1 MRRHVALLAVA
12 LLALALTGCASI
24 DTGTKLNE
32 MDLAASGTDVA
43 HINASSW
50 GIYFLPMFPLLTGDT
65 SSTAGGMAVLSDTC
79 NVESVV
85 DMATKKAKEL
95 KGDGLYDLQSDRT
108 SFPIIPPFIIM
119 YKSVQVSGNVVR

>member
-1 MRRHVALLAVA
+1 MKSHV
-12 LLALALTGCASI
+12 LALAVVLLVAAAAGCASV
-24 DTGTKLNE
+24 DMGTKLNG
-32 MDLAASGTDVA
+32 MDLATSGTDVA
-43 HINASSW
+43 HVNAESW

-79 NVESVV
+79 NVEAVV

-95 KGDGLYDLQSDRT
+95 GGGGLYDLQSNRT

-119 YKSVQVSGNVVR
+119 YKSVQVSGNVVK